1 MEPLHIYWMYPDI
14 LNLHGDRGNLMA
26 LQRVAKL
33 MGLEAQITRIEN
45 YEQPID
51 YDKAD
56 LLFFTSGE
64 VKSVDPIVKRLAKDR
79 EALDAYLEAGKMV
92 VAIGTSGAIFAN
104 KLTRQDGSVVEGLGV
119 LDMDAVERDAAYGDD
134 LQVKLDAYLD
144 DEIIGS
150 QIQLVEFH
158 LAGGTRL
165 GTTVYGRGN
174 RLEGKAEGA
183 IYKNVLFTNLL
194 GPALVKNPWFAE
206 ALLREVLKTKGAEL
220 PEKLPEETFDLERK
234 SAACIRRF
242 IEEKTK

>member
-1 MEPLHIYWMYPDI
+1 MPD
-14 LNLHGDRGNLMA
+14 NGNL
-26 LQRVAKL
+26 
-33 MGLEAQITRIEN
+33 
-45 YEQPID
+45 Y
-51 YDKAD
+51 D
-56 LLFFTSGE
+56 LLPAKILVVMHLSCEERISSGLDRIGEQE
-64 VKSVDPIVKRLAKDR
+64 VARSSTDCHRTDRPAKHRVGHD
-79 EALDAYLEAGKMV
+79 
-92 VAIGTSGAIFAN
+92 TFH
-104 KLTRQDGSVVEGLGV
+104 
-119 LDMDAVERDAAYGDD
+119 VERM
-134 LQVKLDAYLD
+134 LQQC

>member
-1 MEPLHIYWMYPDI
+1 METIKIAWMYPDI

-33 MGLEAQITRIEN
+33 MGVEAEITRIEN
-45 YEQPID
+45 YEQAID
-51 YDKAD
+51 YEAMD

-64 VKSVDPIVKRLAKDR
+64 VKSVAPIVKRLEKDAD
-79 EALDAYLEAGKMV
+79 ALKKYVEAGKMI

-104 KLTRQDGSVVEGLGV
+104 HLMRRDGSSVEGLRY
-119 LDMDAVERDAAYGDD
+119 LDMDVVERDAAYGDD
-134 LQVKLDAYLD
+134 LQIKLDHFID

-150 QIQLVEFH
+150 QIQMVEFH

-183 IYKNVLFTNLL
+183 IYKNVMMTNLL

-206 ALLREVLKTKGAEL
+206 ALLREILKTKGAEL
-220 PEKLPEETFDLERK
+220 PEKLPDETFGLERK